1 MSETPP
7 AGEPRRTLGEI
18 FVEQG
23 IISEKTRERILERS
37 RQLGRRFGSV
47 LEDLEL
53 ITGEELAI
61 ALATQYD
68 CRLLPNLPRI
78 KVDNAVLEMI
88 PVEVAMQH
96 LIFPIKSE
104 GGRLAVAMADP
115 ADNRVIENLAADTG
129 MEIVPFVA
137 TKQDIRE
144 AICYRYLNKGATR
157 PSERTVLVVDDDK
170 LIRTML
176 GDILGG
182 AGYRVLKAKDGMEAF
197 KQVIAKSPHVIIS
210 DLEMP
215 LLNGY
220 GLLGALQNIPET
232 SFIPVIMITGKAKS
246 EEDELK
252 AFQTGFF
259 DVIFKPFTTGSVL
272 ARVKRAFHFYEHQ
285 YRLF

>member
-7 AGEPRRTLGEI
+7 AKEPRRTLGEI

-176 GDILGG
+176 GDILSG

-197 KQVIAKSPHVIIS
+197 KQVIAQSPHVIIS

-259 DVIFKPFTTGSVL
+259 DVIFKPFTAGSVL

>member
-1 MSETPP
+1 MSDP
-7 AGEPRRTLGEI
+7 AAGADPRKTLGDI

-53 ITGEELAI
+53 ITGEELAA
-61 ALATQYD
+61 ALAAQYD
-68 CRLLPNLPRI
+68 CRLLPNLPRL
-78 KVDNAVLEMI
+78 KVDPKVLQLI

-104 GGRLAVAMADP
+104 GSRLAVAMADP
-115 ADNRVIENLAADTG
+115 ANSRVIENLAADTG

-144 AICYRYLNKGATR
+144 AICHRYLNKDATR
-157 PSERTVLVVDDDK
+157 PDRPTVLVVDDDK

-176 GDILGG
+176 TDILEP
-182 AGYRVLKAKDGMEAF
+182 AGYRVLAARDGMDGF
-197 KQVIAKSPHVIIS
+197 KQVISQSPHVIIS

-220 GLLGALQNIPET
+220 GLLSALQNIPET
-232 SFIPVIMITGKAKS
+232 SFIPVIMITGKAKN
-246 EEDELK
+246 EEEELK

-259 DVIFKPFTTGSVL
+259 DVILKPFTSASVQ

>member
-1 MSETPP
+1 MPETPS
-7 AGEPRRTLGEI
+7 AVEPRKTLGEI

-23 IISEKTRERILERS
+23 IITEKTRERVLERAKK
-37 RQLGRRFGSV
+37 LGRRFGSV
-47 LEDLEL
+47 LENLEL
-53 ITGEELAI
+53 ITGDELAA
-61 ALATQYD
+61 ALAAQYE
-68 CRLLPNLPRI
+68 CRLLSNLPRL
-78 KVDNAVLEMI
+78 KVDAEVLQLI

-115 ADNRVIENLAADTG
+115 ADSRVIENLAADTG
-129 MEIVPFVA
+129 QEIVPFVA

-144 AICYRYLNKGATR
+144 AICYRYLNKAATR
-157 PSERTVLVVDDDK
+157 PSRQTVLVVDDDN

-176 GDILGG
+176 TDILEK
-182 AGYRVLKAKDGMEAF
+182 AGYRVLTARDGLDAF
-197 KQVIAKSPHVIIS
+197 KVVIAQSPHVIIS

-232 SFIPVIMITGKAKS
+232 SFIPVIMITGRAKS
-246 EEDELK
+246 EEEELK

-259 DVIFKPFTTGSVL
+259 DVILKPFTSASVQS
-272 ARVKRAFHFYEHQ
+272 RVKRAFHFYEHQ
-285 YRLF
+285 YRMF